1 MKEKVAKL
9 VEEYTKLT
17 TTLRAGKIVPLF
29 EVGQVVE
36 VTEGSTK
43 GLTGPVL
50 SINVDKQVAMI
61 ELILFERKTPV
72 EVELKNLKVKE

>member
-9 VEEYTKLT
+9 TEEYAKLT

-36 VTEGSTK
+36 VTDGSTK
-43 GLTGPVL
+43 GLAGPVL
-50 SINVDKQVAMI
+50 SINVDKQIAMI